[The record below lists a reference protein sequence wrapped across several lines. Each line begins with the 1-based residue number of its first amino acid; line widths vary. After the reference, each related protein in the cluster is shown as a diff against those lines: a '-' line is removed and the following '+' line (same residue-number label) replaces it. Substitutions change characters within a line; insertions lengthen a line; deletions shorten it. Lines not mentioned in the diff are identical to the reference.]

1 MRLHKIKKKVS
12 KYWGPRWIQNREE
25 SLAHKRLPCTIATT
39 ELCYKYH
46 NQLLD
51 ADNQSKNS
59 PSMSATSPF
68 MSSAS
73 SCSLSFWKVA
83 SSSQRSRC
91 RSTMQ
96 FLSTQYWTKLW
107 KKKITSKMRRLLS
120 MEGEGRADS
129 DIFCLINHVGYIRV
143 KYSTKISNTTLKQQQ
158 QSIHKAPISLHKT
171 FTLSKLKYKL
181 LQ

>member
-107 KKKITSKMRRLLS
+107 KKKNHIQNETTVINGGRRQSRQWYFLPDQPCRLYQ
-120 MEGEGRADS
+120 GEIQYKNIKHNFKTTAT
-129 DIFCLINHVGYIRV
+129 
-143 KYSTKISNTTLKQQQ
+143 KYTQSTNIL
-158 QSIHKAPISLHKT
+158 A
-171 FTLSKLKYKL
+171 
-181 LQ
+181 